1 MKANRLVPRDHTSE
15 SHPAPGQPSI
25 EDLLTI
31 ADELEKK
38 LKPNLA
44 EDLSRTVRLLAM
56 IANDDQVCV
65 QNPGR
70 VVEAFQ
76 NHGHLLCDFEV
87 EMLRDWLVALD
98 QSH

>member
-1 MKANRLVPRDHTSE
+1 MKANRLEPRDHTSE
-15 SHPAPGQPSI
+15 SPPAPDRPSI

-38 LKPNLA
+38 LQPNLA
-44 EDLSRTVRLLAM
+44 ADLSRTVRLLAM

-98 QSH
+98 RSH